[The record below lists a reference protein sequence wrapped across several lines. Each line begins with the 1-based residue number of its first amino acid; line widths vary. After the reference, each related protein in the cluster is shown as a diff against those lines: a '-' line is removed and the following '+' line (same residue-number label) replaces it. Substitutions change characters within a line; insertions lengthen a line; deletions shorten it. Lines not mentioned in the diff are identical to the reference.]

1 MDLEIGQRVLLGN
14 NLEGVIRYVG
24 NADFATGI
32 WVGIE
37 LDEPTGKNNGTVQ
50 GTQYFVCEDKH
61 GIFVRP
67 AMILKILGDGEKEG
81 NMSKPDVAVS
91 ENAKRTSASVRDR
104 HSVGPI
110 RTSVRPSITARDI
123 SQRNS
128 MPPVLPRTSIGRTS
142 PVEKSITSADSIQKR
157 IVNKSEL
164 IENRRSSTSPKT
176 DDEEINKMRE
186 QISIERENAR
196 VIKEELKKYV
206 RMSQESE
213 DARKRIE
220 ERLAKVEE
228 ENRKLKEEMLDS
240 QGMDQQEMLDTIE
253 ILTLDKEVAEEKY
266 EAALE
271 EIERLKKQT
280 EEKKEFKET
289 NLNEINIDEI
299 ILENDML
306 REALARLDE
315 MSKKSNQEN
324 LERIQQLE
332 EKTFEFE
339 RMRNENEKNARELR
353 EKEEM
358 INQLKEDVDAA
369 VNAEMMISELTEK
382 NFNLE
387 RIE

>member
-37 LDEPTGKNNGTVQ
+37 LDEPKGKNNGTVQ
-50 GTQYFVCEDKH
+50 GTQYFVCEEKH

-67 AMILKILGDGEKEG
+67 AMILKIFGDGEKEG
-81 NMSKPDVAVS
+81 NMSRPDVAVS
-91 ENAKRTSASVRDR
+91 ENAKRTGLSVRDR

-110 RTSVRPSITARDI
+110 RTSARPSITARDI

-220 ERLAKVEE
+220 ERLVKVEE

-387 RIE
+387 